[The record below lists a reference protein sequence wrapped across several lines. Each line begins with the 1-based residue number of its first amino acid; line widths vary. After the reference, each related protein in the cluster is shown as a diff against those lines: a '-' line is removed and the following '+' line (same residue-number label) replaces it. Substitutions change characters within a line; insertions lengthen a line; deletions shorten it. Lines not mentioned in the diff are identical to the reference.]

1 MNGNNKCRS
10 VNFFTFTGSELLIL
24 YLIFSILTG
33 MALSKLDSPFIGIAD
48 FTDSIL
54 TGIPLQTI
62 FLKENSREMEV
73 IDGVQR
79 IKTILGFLNDEFPV
93 LSENEKWNGCTYSQL
108 KSIDQRKIEDFQVPA
123 YILHDDESGEMAIR
137 IFQNLNI
144 RMTAFTSQEIRNY
157 LYADQ
162 GMPYVEKL
170 SKNNYFQKTIQNKE
184 IDFAT
189 HQ

>member
-1 MNGNNKCRS
+1 MKTYQQDDNTRIDIR
-10 VNFFTFTGSELLIL
+10 LLSIYQLMRWNESGIL
-24 YLIFSILTG
+24 KTD
-33 MALSKLDSPFIGIAD
+33 LSWNRGFHWNQEQKGKMI
-48 FTDSIL
+48 DSIL

-62 FLKENSREMEV
+62 FLKENGREMEV

-137 IFQNLNI
+137 IFQNLCAMNRNPGRWKSIPWKSMWGLAEII
-144 RMTAFTSQEIRNY
+144 RTNSYGEIVQRIFSGE
-157 LYADQ
+157 A
-162 GMPYVEKL
+162 
-170 SKNNYFQKTIQNKE
+170 S
-184 IDFAT
+184 
-189 HQ
+189 